1 MRWNSLQF
9 MDALKAC
16 GTRYVSDNSWHKWG
30 DQHRYSMDAFKLY
43 HRAST
48 NALGMLLLGSGKI
61 RFDNGLLGNFG
72 MTSGSGTDD
81 KMLEKVQGLQAQRTA
96 MRTAPGMRD
105 APKVVGP
112 GSILS
117 DRNWSPLLNDSYI
130 LGGVHAGFEF
140 HFAEDAASAEFA
152 TMPVQL
158 TPAQKWQAFI
168 KKHPETF
175 WDDKN
180 HLPRVLSRELIG
192 LKTFGYRPEF
202 SVHQLSLRPTGSGNA
217 TFIRYLEA
225 LAAGGYTGKNRV
237 RMFEVLSVFLFGTVA
252 ALR

>member
-1 MRWNSLQF
+1 
-9 MDALKAC
+9 
-16 GTRYVSDNSWHKWG
+16 
-30 DQHRYSMDAFKLY
+30 
-43 HRAST
+43 
-48 NALGMLLLGSGKI
+48 
-61 RFDNGLLGNFG
+61 
-72 MTSGSGTDD
+72 
-81 KMLEKVQGLQAQRTA
+81 

-105 APKVVGP
+105 APNVLGP

-130 LGGVHAGFEF
+130 LGGIHAGFEF

-158 TPAQKWQAFI
+158 TPVQKWQAFF

-175 WDDKN
+175 WDDKT

-202 SVHQLSLRPTGSGNA
+202 SPHQLSFRPTGSGNA
-217 TFIRYLEA
+217 TFIRYLDA
-225 LAAGGYTGKNRV
+225 LAAGGYTGKDRV
-237 RMFEVLSVFLFGTVA
+237 RVLEALSVFLFGTVA

>member
-1 MRWNSLQF
+1 

-16 GTRYVSDNSWHKWG
+16 GNRYVSDNSWHKWG

-48 NALGMLLLGSGKI
+48 SALGWLLLGSGKI
-61 RFDNGLLGNFG
+61 RFDDGLLGNFG

-81 KMLEKVQGLQAQRTA
+81 KMLEKVQALQAQRTA

-105 APKVVGP
+105 VPNVVGP

-130 LGGVHAGFEF
+130 LGGVHAGCEF

-202 SVHQLSLRPTGSGNA
+202 SVHQLSFRPTGSGDA

-225 LAAGGYTGKNRV
+225 LAAGGYTGKDRV
-237 RMFEVLSVFLFGTVA
+237 RMFDALALFLFGTVA

>member
-1 MRWNSLQF
+1 VRKPN
-9 MDALKAC
+9 
-16 GTRYVSDNSWHKWG
+16 VSDNSWHKWG

-48 NALGMLLLGSGKI
+48 SALGWLLLGSGKI
-61 RFDNGLLGNFG
+61 RFDDGLLGNFG

-81 KMLEKVQGLQAQRTA
+81 KMLEKVQALQAQRTA

-105 APKVVGP
+105 VPNVVGP

-130 LGGVHAGFEF
+130 LGGVHAGCEF

-175 WDDKN
+175 WDHKN

-202 SVHQLSLRPTGSGNA
+202 SVHQLSFRPTGSGDA

-225 LAAGGYTGKNRV
+225 LAAGGYTGKDRV
-237 RMFEVLSVFLFGTVA
+237 RMFDALALFLFGTVA

>member
-1 MRWNSLQF
+1 VRKPN
-9 MDALKAC
+9 
-16 GTRYVSDNSWHKWG
+16 VSDNSWHKWG

-48 NALGMLLLGSGKI
+48 SALGWLLLGSGKI
-61 RFDNGLLGNFG
+61 RFDDGLLGNFG

-81 KMLEKVQGLQAQRTA
+81 KMLEKVQALQAQRTA

-105 APKVVGP
+105 VPNVVGP

-130 LGGVHAGFEF
+130 LGGVHAGCEF

-202 SVHQLSLRPTGSGNA
+202 SVHQLSFRPTGSGDA

-225 LAAGGYTGKNRV
+225 LAAGGYTGKDRV
-237 RMFEVLSVFLFGTVA
+237 RMFDALALFLFGTVA

>member
-16 GTRYVSDNSWHKWG
+16 GNRYVSENAWHTWG
-30 DQHRYSMDAFKLY
+30 GQHRYSMDAFKLY
-43 HRAST
+43 HCAST

-61 RFDNGLLGNFG
+61 RFADDLLSNFG

-81 KMLEKVQGLQAQRTA
+81 KMLEKVQALQTQRTA

-105 APKVVGP
+105 APNVVGP

-130 LGGVHAGFEF
+130 LGGVHAGHEF
-140 HFAEDAASAEFA
+140 HFAEDAASAEFS

-202 SVHQLSLRPTGSGNA
+202 SAHQLSFRPTGSGDA

-225 LAAGGYTGKNRV
+225 LAAGGYTGKDRV
-237 RMFEVLSVFLFGTVA
+237 RMFEALSVFLFGTVA